1 MTPYSPT
8 MTDISIYDI
17 SAHHYIGALT
27 VLNNILK
34 KAMLQPDAYSF
45 PSATLIEDMKPLA
58 FHVQSVTKTVTRS
71 LSRLLESEVQ
81 AWEDTET
88 TMEELVRRAEEC
100 LAMLQGLDPAAFAGR
115 EKTMISLP
123 GGTLSGKQFLLGFG
137 VPNIYFHL
145 NMVYAILRMKGVPLG
160 KADYL
165 DPWNRPEA

>member
-1 MTPYSPT
+1 

-27 VLNNILK
+27 VLTNILK
-34 KAMLQPDAYSF
+34 KAALQPDAVTF

-88 TMEELVRRAEEC
+88 TMDELIKRADEC
-100 LAMLQGLDPAAFAGR
+100 LAMLQGLDAAAFVGK
-115 EKTMISLP
+115 EETFISLP
-123 GGTLSGKQFLLGFG
+123 AGKLSGKQFILGFG

-165 DPWNRPEA
+165 EPWHRP